1 MLDCVIWCYAT
12 LCCAVLMNTLCRAV
26 LCCAVLCCTWLGWA
40 VLRCAALGWA
50 GLGCVLVTQ
59 WLDSFHSLDVK
70 HTSYAHTLS
79 QRQL

>member
-12 LCCAVLMNTLCRAV
+12 LCCAVLCCADEHAVSRCAV
-26 LCCAVLCCTWLGWA
+26 LCCAALGWA
-40 VLRCAALGWA
+40 VLCCAALGWA